1 MAHRL
6 KVCRGHAD
14 MTLTVNST
22 VESPTQAAA
31 SLLEIESEAKLTQF
45 NRLMQ
50 DLLKGNMNRNTFRPW
65 EITLLLDIESCSLAN
80 GNRREVLRRYQK
92 AVQRSYDRGETS
104 LLRLSD
110 YLENLRNKRKAS

>member
-1 MAHRL
+1 
-6 KVCRGHAD
+6 

-22 VESPTQAAA
+22 VESPTHAAA
-31 SLLEIESEAKLTQF
+31 SALLEIESEAKLTQF

-65 EITLLLDIESCSLAN
+65 EITLLLDIESCTLAN

-110 YLENLRNKRKAS
+110 YLENLKNKRKVSLA